1 MKLPVY
7 LDSSAIVKLYVR
19 ESGSTQTLKLT
30 GSADLVAC
38 SDLGYVEVRAAL
50 AAAWRG
56 QRLRDN
62 DYADAVSLFRR
73 DWVAYSTVSVDAAL
87 IERAAELAEGFGL
100 RGYDSIHLASA
111 DRIRLSMPDLL
122 FASFDLTLNRAA
134 KLLAFALPDFVPF
147 K

>member
-19 ESGSTQTLKLT
+19 ESSSAEMLKLA

-73 DWVAYSTVSVDAAL
+73 DWVAYSTVSADAAL
-87 IERAAELAEGFGL
+87 MERAAELAEGFGL

-111 DRIRLSMPDLL
+111 DRIRLYMPGLL

>member
-19 ESGSTQTLKLT
+19 ESGSTETLKLT

-38 SDLGYVEVRAAL
+38 SGLGYVEVRAAL